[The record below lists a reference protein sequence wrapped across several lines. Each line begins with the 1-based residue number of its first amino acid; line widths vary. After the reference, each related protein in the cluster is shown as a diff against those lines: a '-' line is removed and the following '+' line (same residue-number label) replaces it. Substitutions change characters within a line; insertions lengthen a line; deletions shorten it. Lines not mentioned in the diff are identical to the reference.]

1 MVEKFAWRQSVEPAA
16 DLIILSNDF
25 KKRFLVLWTVK
36 KKKIVL
42 YILIVPFMF
51 FSISTVLQKEMWKY
65 TCTIKREFSSHWRL
79 MPVHISFKALVN
91 VYLYKLD

>member
-36 KKKIVL
+36 KKK
-42 YILIVPFMF
+42 
-51 FSISTVLQKEMWKY
+51 
-65 TCTIKREFSSHWRL
+65 
-79 MPVHISFKALVN
+79 
-91 VYLYKLD
+91 